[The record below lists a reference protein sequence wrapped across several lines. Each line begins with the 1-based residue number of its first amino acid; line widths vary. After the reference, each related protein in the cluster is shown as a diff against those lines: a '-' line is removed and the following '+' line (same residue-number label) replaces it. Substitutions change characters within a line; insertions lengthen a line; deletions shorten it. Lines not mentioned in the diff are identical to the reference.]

1 MPRPRSVMRK
11 IREVLRLTFAEDLSR
26 RLVGVAAGL
35 PTTTVAD
42 YVARAQRA
50 GLSWPLPEGMDDS
63 QLEARLFVTAGPRV
77 PNRPLP
83 DWLQV
88 HRELRRPHVTLQLL
102 HLEYRDRFPE
112 GYEYSQFCRLYRLW
126 QRRLDVVMRQEHR
139 AGEQLFVDFAGR
151 TIPIVNPISGVIYGV
166 LSASLF
172 GAAALRGR
180 LGGVEAV
187 SSACERPAV
196 GLRGPS

>member
-11 IREVLRLTFAEDLSR
+11 IREVLRLTFAEGLSR
-26 RLVGVAAGL
+26 RLVGIAAGL

-63 QLEARLFVTAGPRV
+63 QLEVRLFVTAGPRV

-139 AGEQLFVDFAGR
+139 AGA
-151 TIPIVNPISGVIYGV
+151 V
-166 LSASLF
+166 LLAHDYVKVSLPLPV
-172 GAAALRGR
+172 AAAEL
-180 LGGVEAV
+180 AV
-187 SSACERPAV
+187 LIAIGARSLYSSQR
-196 GLRGPS
+196 S